1 MQPETDALTIRRWP
15 LDWIGTRSLLRA
27 YALMACVTG
36 ASIVGTGI
44 RGIPGLPQSHASLIW
59 ITGMVI
65 IAAGCAASGLALNDD
80 PANGRRALYRFATGH
95 VLVGLIVWMQG
106 EIYWGDQGL
115 PRWVA
120 LAPLINGIGLFAAAF
135 ATPWSAAIG
144 EARSGKFAS
153 SHDEHIRQLARR
165 EERARL
171 ARDLHDAVKQQLFVI
186 QTASATVQARFDHD
200 ATGARTALDQVRTA
214 AREATTEMEALL
226 EELQAAPLENT
237 GLVEALK
244 KQCDALAFRTGATV
258 NFEPGSLPPEGSLRH
273 GAHEAIYRVAQEAL
287 ANVARHARA
296 SQIMLSLGAT
306 ATRFELRVADDG
318 TGFDASTARRGMGT
332 ANMKAR
338 AAEIGGRLTIV
349 GQPSGTEVVLSLPL
363 LTPDMRTAVGT
374 IGSFALLV
382 LSTAVFYGLR
392 GHAPEFPMMWIV
404 GAFGVLAL
412 WRLVAAWW
420 RTSRQ
425 GLR

>member
-1 MQPETDALTIRRWP
+1 MALETNALTIPRWT

-27 YALMACVTG
+27 YSLMACVTG

-44 RGIPGLPQSHASLIW
+44 RGIPGLPLSHASLIW
-59 ITGMVI
+59 ISGMVI

-80 PANGRRALYRFATGH
+80 PATGRRALYRFATGH

-106 EIYWGDQGL
+106 EFYWGEQGL

-120 LAPLINGIGLFAAAF
+120 VAPLINGIGLFAAAF

-144 EARSGKFAS
+144 EVRSGKLAS

-200 ATGARTALDQVRTA
+200 AAGARTALDQVRTA

-244 KQCDALAFRTGATV
+244 KQCDALAFRTGAAV
-258 NFEPGSLPPEGSLRH
+258 HFEPGSLPPEGSLRP

-296 SQIMLSLGAT
+296 SQVTLSLGASG
-306 ATRFELRVADDG
+306 TRFELRVADNG
-318 TGFDASTARRGMGT
+318 TGFDASTARRGMGR
-332 ANMKAR
+332 ANMEAR
-338 AAEIGGRLTIV
+338 AAAIGGRLGVV

-363 LTPDMRTAVGT
+363 ITPAMRGALGQVGF
-374 IGSFALLV
+374 FALFV
-382 LSTAVFYGLR
+382 LNTAVFYGIR

-404 GAFGVLAL
+404 GLLGVWTV
-412 WRLVAAWW
+412 WRLVAAFWHASRKGW
-420 RTSRQ
+420 R
-425 GLR
+425 